1 MKLKF
6 LFRDVSLNW
15 GPTNLRPNA
24 YVYATKD
31 FEIPQLCFFKNIN
44 SQFQESPWKIYMV
57 KKL

>member
-6 LFRDVSLNW
+6 LFREVSLSW
-15 GPTNLRPNA
+15 GPTNLRPDA
-24 YVYATKD
+24 YVYAKKD
-31 FEIPQLCFFKNIN
+31 FEIPQLCFFKIKT